1 MLTQAKLDQVMAG
14 FGALRWQAPQR
25 TLLELAGD
33 GAEVVWGPLRFFIDT
48 RAEHGLGD
56 LVLGAL
62 LRSVKGETEGR
73 PRQVE
78 VCSRVE
84 GALRVETRLSRLWI
98 LPAGH
103 PWSAADCP
111 KDEHKRYNA
120 VLRWGVDSAAA
131 GEHAVGYSAFAA
143 QVKRFLPGALERL
156 NRAWGQSFLDWLG
169 AVARLAGGGEAMKDL
184 NDALKFY
191 DRNREKI
198 ESLLQFRAEL
208 QAESEAFARRLE
220 AKLRAGGVEEGLTL
234 VDGRNFRYARQVKI
248 GGRAVLMGVEVEV
261 ALERLALHVEPVV
274 VRDLETRRRPSSDE
288 AAELLAKTAL
298 PALAGDKRINPDN
311 PEALAYQTLKALFQN
326 AAEALAAA
334 RG

>member
-14 FGALRWQAPQR
+14 FGALRWRVPQR
-25 TLLELAGD
+25 TLLELAGS
-33 GAEVVWGPLRFFIDT
+33 GAEGVWGALRFFIDT
-48 RAEHGLGD
+48 RAAHGLGD

-73 PRQVE
+73 PRQV
-78 VCSRVE
+78 VACTRVA

-103 PWSAADCP
+103 PWTAADCP
-111 KDEHKRYNA
+111 RDEHKRYNA
-120 VLRWGVDSAAA
+120 VLRWGTEEAAA
-131 GEHAVGYSAFAA
+131 GEHAVAYGAFAA
-143 QVKRFLPGALERL
+143 QVKRFLPGAIERL
-156 NRAWGQSFLDWLG
+156 DRAWGQPFLDWLG

-208 QAESEAFARRLE
+208 QEESEGFARRLE
-220 AKLRAGGVEEGLTL
+220 AKLRAGGVGDGLTL
-234 VDGRNFRYARQVKI
+234 VDGRIFRYARQVKV
-248 GGRAVLMGVEVEV
+248 GGRAVVMGIEVEV

-274 VRDLETRRRPSSDE
+274 VRDVETRRRPSSDE

-298 PALAGDKRINPDN
+298 PPLAGDRRINPDN
-311 PEALAYQTLKALFQN
+311 PEALAYQALKSLFQN
-326 AAEALAAA
+326 AAEALAAV

>member
-14 FGALRWQAPQR
+14 FGALRWRAPQR

-33 GAEVVWGPLRFFIDT
+33 SAEVVWGPLRFFLDT
-48 RAEHGLGD
+48 RAAHGLGD

-73 PRQVE
+73 PRQV
-78 VCSRVE
+78 VACTRQN
-84 GALRVETRLSRLWI
+84 GTLRVETRHSRLWI
-98 LPAGH
+98 LPAG
-103 PWSAADCP
+103 SALGAADCP
-111 KDEHKRYNA
+111 SDANKRYNA
-120 VLRWGVDSAAA
+120 VIRWGAEEAAA
-131 GEHAVGYSAFAA
+131 GEHAAPYGAFVA
-143 QVKRFLPGALERL
+143 QVKRFLPSALERL
-156 NRAWGQSFLDWLG
+156 DRAWAQPFLDWLG

-198 ESLLQFRAEL
+198 ESLLQFRTEL
-208 QAESEAFARRLE
+208 QEESEAFARRLE
-220 AKLRAGGVEEGLTL
+220 AKLRAGGVESGLTL
-234 VDGRNFRYARQVKI
+234 IDGRIFRYARQVKV
-248 GGRAVLMGVEVEV
+248 GARAVVMGIEVEV

-274 VRDLETRRRPSSDE
+274 VRDVELRRRPSSDD

-298 PALAGDKRINPDN
+298 PTLAGDRRINPDN
-311 PEALAYQTLKALFQN
+311 PEALAYQALKALFQN
-326 AAEALAAA
+326 AAEALAAV